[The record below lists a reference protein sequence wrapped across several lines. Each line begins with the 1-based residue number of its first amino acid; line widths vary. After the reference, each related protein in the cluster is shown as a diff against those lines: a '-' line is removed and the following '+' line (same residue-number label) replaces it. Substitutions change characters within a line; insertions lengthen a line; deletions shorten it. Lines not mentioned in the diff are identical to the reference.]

1 MVTINLISV
10 LYYLIEVYGEENKL
24 ISLHFITP

>member
-1 MVTINLISV
+1 MVTFYLIIV
-10 LYYLIEVYGEENKL
+10 LYYLIEDYGLENKL